1 MSHTPHELAEEFPN
15 DAAHLHALNT
25 SSAHF
30 AKRFDEY
37 HDVNRQIHR
46 METHVEPASEAEEA
60 VLRRRRMMLKDEIHA
75 GLKAQA
81 ARTEGAN
88 GKSDN

>member
-15 DAAHLHALNT
+15 DTAQLHELKM

-30 AKRFDEY
+30 AKLFDEY

-46 METHVEPASEAEEA
+46 METHVEPASEAAEA
-60 VLRRRRMMLKDEIHA
+60 ALRRRRMMLKDEIHA

-81 ARTEGAN
+81 ARTEGAH
-88 GKSDN
+88 GKSDD